1 MLKFSFPENKDKEAL
16 LLLCKDILRGTESY
30 TELMTDAVF
39 DEGAFIKGTDFGGNI
54 KSLVF
59 NNGDGFVPVF
69 GEEFPPYVTLSDGN
83 IMIYTSPDS
92 PVGDAEI
99 TDGRRLQDFF
109 LMISE
114 SERLSFDD
122 ERRYVIRR
130 KRINKGLSAVF
141 SVYDNEKIIAGA
153 AVSAINEK
161 YALISDVFTRK
172 EYRKKGL
179 AEKCL
184 STALSF
190 ILKKGKIPFLICSDD
205 MCRYYEK
212 AGFTYYGKL

>member
-16 LLLCKDILRGTESY
+16 ILLCKDSLRGTESY
-30 TELMTDAVF
+30 TALMTDADF
-39 DEGAFIKGTDFGGNI
+39 SEGAFIKGEDSEGNI

-59 NNGDGFVPVF
+59 NNGDGFIPVF
-69 GEEFPPYVTLSDGN
+69 GEDFPPYVTLLKGN
-83 IMIYTSPDS
+83 IMIYNSPDI
-92 PVGDAEI
+92 PEGAAEI
-99 TDGRRLQDFF
+99 TDGRRLMDFF

-114 SERLSFDD
+114 SERLSFDN
-122 ERRYVIRR
+122 EKRYVIRR

-141 SVYDNEKIIAGA
+141 TLYDEEKIISGA
-153 AVSAINEK
+153 AVCAMNEK
-161 YALISDVFTRK
+161 YALISDVFTKK

-179 AEKCL
+179 AEKCI

-190 ILKKGKIPFLICSDD
+190 ILKKGKIPFLICNDD

-212 AGFTYYGKL
+212 AGFTYYGRL